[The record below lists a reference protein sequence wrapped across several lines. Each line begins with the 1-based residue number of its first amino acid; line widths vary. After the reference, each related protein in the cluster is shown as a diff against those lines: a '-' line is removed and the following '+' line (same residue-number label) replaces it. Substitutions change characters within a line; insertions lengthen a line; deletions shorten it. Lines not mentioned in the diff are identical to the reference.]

1 MAYAYDVSRVTIS
14 GTAMGGAEEWA
25 TGFWLGSTDA
35 AALTPSQA
43 SVDAIAAAWATFFS
57 HTDAGI
63 SATYRTVQVKQ
74 SLVLGAT
81 GNVEEGNTYFH
92 RYTTQPVGGKAG
104 LATYPAQ
111 VTLVASLHG
120 NPSIGLGG
128 KGRMYLPGVNHGID
142 ALGGLTSAD
151 RLKVAN
157 VLKAFFDTINASGTV
172 GGSVI
177 NASQG
182 RVGVPFAAPLNRVV
196 SAVQIGSM
204 YDTQRRRRNGLNEVY
219 TAVAVV
225 S

>member
-1 MAYAYDVSRVTIS
+1 MGYAYDVSRVTIS

-43 SVDAIAAAWATFFS
+43 SVDAIAAAWATYFS
-57 HTDAGI
+57 HIDAGI
-63 SATYRTVQVKQ
+63 SSTYRTVQIKQ

-81 GNVEEGNTYFH
+81 GAVEEGNTYFH

-104 LATYPAQ
+104 IATFPAQ
-111 VTLVASLHG
+111 VTLVASLHA

-128 KGRMYLPGVNHGID
+128 KGRMYLPGVNHSID
-142 ALGGLTSAD
+142 SLGGLTSTD

-157 VLKAFFDTINASGTV
+157 VLKAFFDTINASSTV

-182 RVGVPFAAPLNRVV
+182 RVGVPFSPPVNKVV
-196 SAVQIGSM
+196 SALQIGSI

-219 TAVAVV
+219 SSVAIVA
-225 S
+225 